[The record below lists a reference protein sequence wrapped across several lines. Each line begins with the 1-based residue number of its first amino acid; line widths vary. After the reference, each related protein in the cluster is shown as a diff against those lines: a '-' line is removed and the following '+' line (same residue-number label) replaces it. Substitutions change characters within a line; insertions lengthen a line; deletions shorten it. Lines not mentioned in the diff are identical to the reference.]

1 MNEMTTAV
9 RVREET
15 KRALRDLAKASG
27 RPMSDVLADAVETY
41 RRTAFL
47 TLAAAAYAAAR
58 RPDEDQTLWD
68 TTLADGLTD

>member
-1 MNEMTTAV
+1 MTTAV

-15 KRALRDLAKASG
+15 RAALRDLAKASG
-27 RPMSDVLADAVETY
+27 RPMSDVLAEAVETY

-47 TLAAAAYAAAR
+47 TVAAEAYAAASHLNADAER
-58 RPDEDQTLWD
+58 ALWD